1 MSFNDIRSGARAN
14 PGISKYVHFVYICMV
29 NLCMDVAFED
39 IIFEMKTLGRSTHEK
54 KNSVTVTNRLFPLPL
69 VPKRLRFLCVIL
81 QFIRV
86 FPK

>member
-1 MSFNDIRSGARAN
+1 
-14 PGISKYVHFVYICMV
+14 
-29 NLCMDVAFED
+29 MDVAFED

-54 KNSVTVTNRLFPLPL
+54 KNSVTVTKRLFPLPL

-81 QFIRV
+81 QFIIV